1 MSVTPK
7 HVVTAISFL
16 GKLVDA
22 FQASPEHDHFGVVT
36 FNKKAYTE
44 FTFRDVANE
53 NEAQVKER
61 ISKISKALAYQTR
74 TDLGMKAARDNLFS
88 PKGGD
93 RLDKPNILI
102 FLTDGKPTNQPRPF
116 EEFAAE
122 FHKDPKVL
130 NRLIVTCLKEL
141 NII

>member
-1 MSVTPK
+1 M
-7 HVVTAISFL
+7 VTAINFL
-16 GKLVDA
+16 GKLVDS
-22 FQASPEHDHFGVVT
+22 FDQSPDQDHFGVVT

-44 FTFRDVANE
+44 FTFQDVDNE

-61 ISKISKALAYQTR
+61 ISRISKALAYQTR

-88 PKGGD
+88 PQGGD
-93 RLDKPNILI
+93 RPDKPNIMI

-116 EEFAAE
+116 AEFAAE

-130 NRLIVTCLKEL
+130 NKLIVPCFKEL